1 MSNQAMPPIVPLL
14 ELRNRALSDS
24 GGRANLRLLE
34 TAQCDPDT
42 ICFQIETGCYGKP
55 FIIEDSGTRRL
66 HFSLDLV
73 QSAMRLDDPYALE
86 FAYTRKMMAF
96 LLFVPKPAHVLM
108 VGLGGGSLAKFCHRY
123 LPGTRLTVVEINPDV
138 IALRAEFQV
147 PNDKRLVII
156 HADAA
161 AYLPATE
168 GDTDVLLLDG
178 FDSKGIAPTFLN
190 RDFYQAAR
198 RRLRPGGVLVAN
210 FAESRK
216 HWSKHQAML
225 DEAFAGQVHWGTV
238 PGGGN
243 HIAFAFVDAGGE
255 LSWKR
260 LEERAEALADQFP
273 LNFSTIVNSLR
284 EGSKLSWAKA
294 TSSKQAPPF
303 LKQVI
308 QTCRKFTTI

>member
-1 MSNQAMPPIVPLL
+1 MPPIVRLL
-14 ELRNRALSDS
+14 ELRNRALSYS
-24 GGRANLRLLE
+24 GGRVNLRVLE

-42 ICFQIETGCYGKP
+42 ICCQIETGCYGKP
-55 FIIEDSGTRRL
+55 FIIEDSGIRRL
-66 HFSLDLV
+66 HFSLHHV
-73 QSAMRLDDPYALE
+73 QSAMRLSDPYALE

-96 LLFVPKPAHVLM
+96 LLFVPNPAHVLM

-123 LPGTRLTVVEINPDV
+123 LPRTHLTVVEINLDV

-147 PNDKRLVII
+147 PNDTRLMII

-161 AYLPATE
+161 EYLPATE
-168 GDTDVLLLDG
+168 VDTDVLLLDG

-190 RDFYQAAR
+190 CDFYHAAR

-216 HWSKHQAML
+216 HWSKHHAML

-243 HIAFAFVDAGGE
+243 HIAFAFVDADGA
-255 LSWKR
+255 LTWKR

-273 LNFSTIVNSLR
+273 LNFTAIVDSLR
-284 EGSKLSWAKA
+284 EGSKLSWTKIS
-294 TSSKQAPPF
+294 SSKC
-303 LKQVI
+303 I
-308 QTCRKFTTI
+308 I